1 MKNNRIKIR
10 IAIIAIAL
18 LIAGAAKAQLHVPPI
33 FGTDSLSARLD
44 EMTRLY
50 VPPKKIM
57 WVSNDSLVRNTKVLL
72 LPGTGQTEMGK
83 RNMCSLFTVPVFGAL
98 SGDTL
103 H

>member
-33 FGTDSLSARLD
+33 FGTDSLSA
-44 EMTRLY
+44 
-50 VPPKKIM
+50 
-57 WVSNDSLVRNTKVLL
+57 VRV
-72 LPGTGQTEMGK
+72 
-83 RNMCSLFTVPVFGAL
+83 
-98 SGDTL
+98 